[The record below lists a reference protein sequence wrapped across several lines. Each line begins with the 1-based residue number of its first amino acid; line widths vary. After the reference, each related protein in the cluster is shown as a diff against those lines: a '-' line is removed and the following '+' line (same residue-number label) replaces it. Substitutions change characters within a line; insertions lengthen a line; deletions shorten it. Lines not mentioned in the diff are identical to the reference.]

1 MTMNTSGV
9 FARELAETSDFE
21 VDFSAIEKEIISD
34 LSSQI
39 ISYDFG
45 NKIQEAIEKQ
55 VGQIQPGV

>member
-1 MTMNTSGV
+1 MNTSGV
-9 FARELAETSDFE
+9 FARDLAETSTDFE

-45 NKIQEAIEKQ
+45 NKI
-55 VGQIQPGV
+55 